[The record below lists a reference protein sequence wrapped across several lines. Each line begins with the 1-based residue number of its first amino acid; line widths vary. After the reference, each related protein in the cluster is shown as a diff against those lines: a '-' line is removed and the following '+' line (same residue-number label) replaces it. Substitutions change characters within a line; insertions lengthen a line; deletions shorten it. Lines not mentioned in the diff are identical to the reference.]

1 MDRAVDSAT
10 ACQSLVGG
18 VHHRVDAF
26 LGDIALSSL
35 DPHDTTS
42 RHGLETCH

>member
-1 MDRAVDSAT
+1 MDRAVDPAT
-10 ACQSLVGG
+10 ASQSLVGG
-18 VHHRVDAF
+18 VHHGIDTL

-42 RHGLETCH
+42 RHGLETRH